1 MGVDCWMR
9 CSDDMDLNM
18 MDLTPDQDTLPELVI
33 GQKITVT
40 AHDLAFGGAG
50 VARHEHLVIFV
61 PGALPGEEIEI
72 EITEVKKNFARGRL
86 LRLLRPSPDRVQPP
100 CPYFGECGGCQYQ
113 HYAYPAQLQLKHKQV
128 TDIMQR
134 IGGFA
139 QPVVTPVVPCPQ
151 PYGYRNRIMVRS
163 QWDKFKQALVIGFI
177 KADNRLVVDVEEC
190 RIAEP
195 GLNEQLKQVRAKP
208 PHKGG
213 IKVMLRVPAPGWE
226 VPHDSF
232 FQNNFFLLPRLVEVV
247 RERLHSSRNRFLIDA
262 YCGVGFFSIE
272 LADLVE
278 TFVGVEYD
286 HMAIKAARINMNR
299 RSRVNGEYLAG
310 KTEDLLPKLLNRFAP
325 ADTTLILDPPR
336 TGCPREFLEQLKE
349 IHPSQIIYVSCHPAT
364 LARDLRMLCAEGVY
378 ELVQVTPLD
387 MFPQT
392 QHIECVADLRFRGSH
407 NS

>member
-1 MGVDCWMR
+1 MNLR
-9 CSDDMDLNM
+9 
-18 MDLTPDQDTLPELVI
+18 PETETTAELAA
-33 GQKITVT
+33 GQKLILKT
-40 AHDLAFGGAG
+40 HDLAFGGDG
-50 VARHEHLVIFV
+50 VGRFQHLVIFV

-72 EITEVKKNFARGRL
+72 EVTEVKKNFARGRL
-86 LRLLRPSPDRVQPP
+86 LRLLRPSPERVQPL

-113 HYAYPAQLQLKHKQV
+113 HYAYPAQLLLKQKQV
-128 TDIMQR
+128 TDILQR

-139 QPVVTPVVPCPQ
+139 QPVVRPVVPCPQ

-195 GLNEQLKQVRAKP
+195 GLNERLKQVRAKP

-213 IKVMLRVPAPGWE
+213 IKVVLRVPPPGWE

-247 RERLHSSRNRFLIDA
+247 REYFHSSRNRFLIDA

-272 LADLVE
+272 LADLAE

-286 HMAIKAARINMNR
+286 RMAIKAAQINMNR
-299 RSRVNGEYLAG
+299 RGRVNGEYLAG
-310 KTEDLLPKLLNRFAP
+310 QTEELLPKLLKRFDP
-325 ADTTLILDPPR
+325 AQSTLILDPPR
-336 TGCPREFLEQLKE
+336 TGCPREFLEQLKGQP
-349 IHPSQIIYVSCHPAT
+349 PSQIIYVSCHPAT
-364 LARDLRMLCAEGVY
+364 LARDLRLLCAENAY
-378 ELVQVTPLD
+378 ELAQVTPLD

-392 QHIECVADLRFRGSH
+392 QHIECVADLRCKGGSPAAK
-407 NS
+407 